1 MEKKNLTIKKQD
13 RDLYVK
19 INEVFYWKLDEEI
32 TLKNEKILLKF
43 SRDENIENLSKIK
56 VVEMDYQPHIFSLIF
71 VIIPAILAFILMT
84 VALVIFFVDKSIL
97 KPLTLTTCFLLP
109 DLGLL
114 GVAVFMSYLRN
125 QQMSK
130 YHINQDEF
138 IASARKK
145 ISEITK

>member
-1 MEKKNLTIKKQD
+1 MEKRNLTIKKQD

-43 SRDENIENLSKIK
+43 SRDENIENLNKIK

-109 DLGLL
+109 DLALL